1 MTLDEIDAAIEDSHL
16 TVFGAFN
23 PQPEHIAPKGA
34 GTLVMLGPK
43 EPGFWGHFKA
53 SPEYLDGNPDP
64 LDRWADRVISDIAH
78 TLGATPYFPFG
89 GPPFQP
95 SFIRWAHATG
105 RAHQSPVGLLVHD
118 TAGLMTS
125 YRGALAFEAVL
136 DLPAV
141 SPSPCATCDDK
152 PCITACPVDAFG
164 QGFYDVPT
172 CKTDLDRAEN
182 DCMSKGCAV
191 RRICPV
197 SQNYGRGEAQS
208 SFHMEAFK

>member
-1 MTLDEIDAAIEDSHL
+1 M
-16 TVFGAFN
+16 GAFH
-23 PQPEHIAPKGA
+23 PRPEHIAPQGT

-43 EPGFWGHFKA
+43 EPGFWGHFTA
-53 SPEYLDGNPDP
+53 SPEYQDGVRDP
-64 LDRWADRVISDIAH
+64 LDRWSERVVTGLAKA
-78 TLGATPYFPFG
+78 LNAKPYFPFG

-95 SFIRWAHATG
+95 FIRWAHATG

-118 TAGLMTS
+118 TAGLMGS

-136 DLPAV
+136 ELPENP
-141 SPSPCATCDDK
+141 PSPCLTCDDK

-172 CKTDLDRAEN
+172 CKADLDRAEN
-182 DCMSKGCAV
+182 DCISKGCAV
-191 RRICPV
+191 RRVCPV
-197 SQNYGRGEAQS
+197 SQTYGREEAQS

>member
-1 MTLDEIDAAIEDSHL
+1 MTLDKVEKTIKDSCL
-16 TVFGAFN
+16 TVMGAFH
-23 PQPEHIAPKGA
+23 PRPEHIAPEGT
-34 GTLVMLGPK
+34 GTLVMLGPE
-43 EPGFWGHFKA
+43 EPGFWGHFTA
-53 SPEYLDGNPDP
+53 SPEYQDGSNDP
-64 LDRWADRVISDIAH
+64 LDRWSERVITGLAD
-78 TLGATPYFPFG
+78 TLQASPYFPFG

-95 SFIRWAHATG
+95 FIRWARATG

-118 TAGLMTS
+118 TAGLMIS

-136 DLPAV
+136 DLPENPA
-141 SPSPCATCDDK
+141 SPCLSCDDE

-172 CKTDLDRAEN
+172 CKADLDRAEN
-182 DCMSKGCAV
+182 GCMARGCAV

-197 SQNYGRGEAQS
+197 SQAYGREEAQS